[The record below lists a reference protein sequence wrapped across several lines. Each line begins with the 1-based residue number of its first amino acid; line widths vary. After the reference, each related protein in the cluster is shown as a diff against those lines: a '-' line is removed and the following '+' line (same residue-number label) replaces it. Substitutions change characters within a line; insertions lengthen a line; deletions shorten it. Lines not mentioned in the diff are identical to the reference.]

1 MERVRNQAKEM
12 FPNIHL
18 TLISIIQALALEVL
32 WSAVNARE
40 HLWAWNAAALT
51 GWLQAAAVFE
61 LLFFLWL
68 VYTQMVMRI
77 RWVVTMRDS
86 LIPFILGIGQFTLAN
101 LIHPEKLHL
110 WFYVLA
116 ALGAFGVWV
125 NVITERE
132 AQAEPDNQELLAAL
146 GRSRLLPALTPLVA
160 CVLMSLGAGGLV
172 QWHGAP
178 GGLSAALVAFV
189 NLAVLGLIGL
199 NVIAWKRSIA

>member
-12 FPNIHL
+12 FPTIHL

-32 WSAVNARE
+32 WSAVNERE
-40 HLWAWNAAALT
+40 HLWAWNATALT

-61 LLFFLWL
+61 LIFFLWL
-68 VYTQMVMRI
+68 VYTQMVIRI

-86 LIPFILGIGQFTLAN
+86 LIPFILGIGQFSLAN

-110 WFYVLA
+110 WFYVLT

-125 NVITERE
+125 NIITERA
-132 AQAEPDNQELLAAL
+132 AQAEPDNQELLSAL
-146 GRSRLLPALTPLVA
+146 GRSRLLPDLTPLIA

-178 GGLSAALVAFV
+178 GGFSVALVAFV

-199 NVIAWKRSIA
+199 NVMAWKRSIA